1 MRQNTPEDV
10 LLLDKDSFSHS
21 DWFAEAN
28 VDVRVAIGGL
38 SGIVGGVT
46 GTRKEEGILNLLLS
60 RITSL
65 KLGFSLPSADCL
77 RAGTDMD
84 FLPVSGLLVVTLWL
98 LASPVDSLTLTFCF
112 SFINMLLDWLAL

>member
-28 VDVRVAIGGL
+28 VDVKVAIGGL

-77 RAGTDMD
+77 RAGADMD
-84 FLPVSGLLVVTLWL
+84 FRPMSGL

-112 SFINMLLDWLAL
+112 SFINMLLDWLTL